1 MGLFGWEYPPG
12 AAGDPRAPYSQREE
26 SDGDYFLA
34 PDEPTDAERDDADED
49 FRSEYFDGCEACNP
63 CTAECP
69 CRCHTPKAA

>member
-1 MGLFGWEYPPG
+1 MKHTFGWDTPPG
-12 AAGDPRAPYSQREE
+12 APFNEGEHS
-26 SDGDYFLA
+26 GDYFLA

-49 FRSEYFDGCEACNP
+49 FRSEYDDGCEACSP